1 MVKKEIKWLAIFVV
15 FLALFCIFSTR
26 LGFHDDY
33 EYINIAKNFVGI
45 DNIDLF
51 SGHSLLYPFIISI
64 FLEIWPSV
72 TMMKFVNSLWLVLIG
87 AVLLFWLKNR
97 VAFLLFAFSPIVW
110 FMSVQTTPVLPSAF
124 FLLLTLA
131 FFYKDRLHGNL
142 IYSGLCLGFSCALY
156 TPMILV
162 GGIFTLV
169 YFWGKEFQKF
179 FLFIIAMGIGFLP
192 RVIQDYYLFDMPVY
206 SLIRYAGANFIIAV
220 GLNPVTNTVNLLSN
234 LEILSV
240 VFLISPLLFMIYRVD
255 FMKYRKHLIFIV
267 ITSAILLLR
276 VQQIKYFLLLAPL
289 IFLILS
295 KYLSEKEIK
304 WHIWI
309 SVVLIGLL
317 TWNFFIVGEDKL
329 IEKDLDLIVDD
340 FPSECLVAG
349 GYDATL
355 LAANH
360 WEDSPRFVWWQD
372 YKSSLDNE
380 TVIKQYTI
388 GIDSRIA
395 LRTDLEIVAR
405 FNRNNER
412 NYTECPLV
420 LKEGQTPES
429 DNFDLDRC
437 YDYLCVYEQK

>member
-124 FLLLTLA
+124 FLLLTIA

-349 GYDATL
+349 GYDTTL

-420 LKEGQTPES
+420 LKAGQTPES

>member
-420 LKEGQTPES
+420 LKAGQTPES